1 MKRVSISFH
10 KMYGLLYLSQT
21 VYLLY
26 LIISGHLQT
35 TENFKKPFG
44 PQRVKRQNGESNVR
58 WFLFSMNPDAPAF
71 NVCIFTNDY
80 IFVSPALE
88 GKTNRDHFVHCCCCL
103 WMLLLS
109 VVKTG

>member
-1 MKRVSISFH
+1 MQKKISHAKRVSISFH

-44 PQRVKRQNGESNVR
+44 PQRVK
-58 WFLFSMNPDAPAF
+58 
-71 NVCIFTNDY
+71 
-80 IFVSPALE
+80 VSDSRL
-88 GKTNRDHFVHCCCCL
+88 KSTF
-103 WMLLLS
+103 
-109 VVKTG
+109 